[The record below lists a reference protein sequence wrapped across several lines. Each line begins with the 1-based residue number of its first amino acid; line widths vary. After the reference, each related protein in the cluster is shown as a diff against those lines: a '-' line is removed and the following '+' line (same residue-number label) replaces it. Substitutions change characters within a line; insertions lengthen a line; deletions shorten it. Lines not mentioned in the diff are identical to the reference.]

1 MIEMI
6 RILIKNVARVAP
18 QLAVVIVL
26 GHVISAQG
34 KRMIKREEEQK
45 KGIYRSHYIVKSEK
59 ILLIVFVMDFLLFG
73 VGMVFSAMDGEKL
86 VAVFFGAFSAVGAAG
101 SLNMSIWKL
110 EINGDEITWR
120 STFGKKRKFTF
131 DDIIYIEYRRQSKR
145 LCIDGEEPFTITID
159 NNIDDAEL
167 MEDIKRRRLPVHSL
181 KLRDNWLKKK
191 NKKRR

>member
-1 MIEMI
+1 MIEWI
-6 RILIKNVARVAP
+6 HILIKSVARVAP

-45 KGIYRSHYIVKSEK
+45 KGIYRSHYTVKSEK
-59 ILLIVFVMDFLLFG
+59 MLVIIFVAGLLICG
-73 VGMVFSAMDGEKL
+73 GCTIWSAMEGEK
-86 VAVFFGAFSAVGAAG
+86 VGVVFFGLFGIIGAAG
-101 SLNMSIWKL
+101 VLNMSIWKL
-110 EINGDEITWR
+110 EINGDEILWR

-131 DDIIYIEYRRQSKR
+131 DDIMYIEYRRQSKR

-159 NNIDDAEL
+159 DNIDDAEL
-167 MEDIKRRRLPVHSL
+167 MEDIKRRRLPVYSL

>member
-1 MIEMI
+1 MGE
-6 RILIKNVARVAP
+6 RIKIFFEVFISVSPIL
-18 QLAVVIVL
+18 VVSFVFGYIVRM
-26 GHVISAQG
+26 QE
-34 KRMIKREEEQK
+34 KRATEREEEQR
-45 KGIYRSHYIVKSEK
+45 KGIYRSHYTVKSEK
-59 ILLIVFVMDFLLFG
+59 MLVIIFVAGLLICG
-73 VGMVFSAMDGEKL
+73 GCTIWSAMEGEK
-86 VAVFFGAFSAVGAAG
+86 VGVVFFGLFGIIGVAG
-101 SLNMSIWKL
+101 VLNMSIWKL
-110 EINGDEITWR
+110 EINGDEILWR

-131 DDIIYIEYRRQSKR
+131 DDIMYIEYRRQSKR